1 MIQLPEHDWSKANG
15 WVVRNLIEHGN
26 SMVPKVTVESLI
38 DLFGANWRPATE
50 EILTRISEDSKTIEE
65 LPEYSIEA
73 ADIYKRTLSCTCS
86 LYNGTLTFTS
96 QHNPTL

>member
-50 EILTRISEDSKTIEE
+50 EILTRI
-65 LPEYSIEA
+65 LLA
-73 ADIYKRTLSCTCS
+73 KRVLEGDQRVW
-86 LYNGTLTFTS
+86 LERKNWNENWQAKWYG
-96 QHNPTL
+96 

>member
-38 DLFGANWRPATE
+38 DLFGANWRPVTE
-50 EILTRISEDSKTIEE
+50 EILTRILLAKNVLEDDQRVWLERKNWKENWQAKW
-65 LPEYSIEA
+65 Y
-73 ADIYKRTLSCTCS
+73 
-86 LYNGTLTFTS
+86 G
-96 QHNPTL
+96 